1 MRVYYVCS
9 HANDVFYVR
18 AEDAKQAE
26 ELLRRQIAKYI
37 FDCNLKDR
45 AHNQDIPKMLGDDII
60 VEHSI
65 RKDILDHDFSVIEDM
80 TASAYIFSSNGQ
92 EGWDKWDIEMADA
105 IGNDEVAA
113 SIESMLTDI
122 ADEENI

>member
-18 AEDAKQAE
+18 AEDPKQAGE
-26 ELLRRQIAKYI
+26 ILRRQITKYI

-45 AHNQDIPKMLGDDII
+45 GHNEDIPKMLGDNVI

-80 TASAYIFSSNGQ
+80 TASAYIFSSNGA
-92 EGWDKWDIEMADA
+92 EGWDKWDIQIADA
-105 IGNDEVAA
+105 IGNAEVAE
-113 SIESMLTDI
+113 SIETML
-122 ADEENI
+122 DEAVNEEKV

>member
-18 AEDAKQAE
+18 AADPKQAE
-26 ELLRRQIAKYI
+26 EILRRGIAKYI

-45 AHNQDIPKMLGDDII
+45 AHNQDIPKMLGENII

-65 RKDILDHDFSVIEDM
+65 RKDILDHDFSMIVDM
-80 TASAYIFSSNGQ
+80 TASAYIFSSNGK
-92 EGWDKWDIEMADA
+92 ESWDKWDIEMADA
-105 IGNDEVAA
+105 IGNDEVAK
-113 SIESMLTDI
+113 SIESMLI
-122 ADEENI
+122 EPSDEESV